1 MKRPPSGALC
11 QNVISNSYLL
21 MKNLQVSVV
30 EEFDLL
36 GVLEQTGSSRIEQF
50 WLLSINLV
58 LWTRSLSSLTVAGSK
73 LTSVDSK

>member
-1 MKRPPSGALC
+1 
-11 QNVISNSYLL
+11 

-50 WLLSINLV
+50 
-58 LWTRSLSSLTVAGSK
+58 
-73 LTSVDSK
+73 